1 MKNGTFELDGTTFYN
16 QFQEADDLLE
26 NADRYTKP
34 EESEALKLDYL
45 KKHITEEGCIMRY
58 WQYEE
63 LPREMI
69 LKLIPAKIKN
79 GRFKKFFAG
88 TERYNKI
95 RN

>member
-1 MKNGTFELDGTTFYN
+1 
-16 QFQEADDLLE
+16 
-26 NADRYTKP
+26 
-34 EESEALKLDYL
+34 
-45 KKHITEEGCIMRY
+45 MRY

-88 TERYNKI
+88 TERYKKI